1 MTVVVHSMYIATP
14 IPKDGYNDPVI
25 GTRINKNK
33 NNKSGGIL
41 QKKKKKR
48 RRCMRIR
55 WFYNINKSSI
65 GSFRA

>member
-41 QKKKKKR
+41 QKKKKKEEGAWESDDF
-48 RRCMRIR
+48 I
-55 WFYNINKSSI
+55 I
-65 GSFRA
+65 